1 MKIEFSSL
9 HWDNVD
15 QRMLESHKKVMA
27 HFELPVN
34 YHNKNQHHG
43 EWMTNLI
50 KGSDSDVV
58 VVIEPDCIPLSR
70 EAVVNYVRYAVR
82 NNTFVGIAQVSN
94 HILPKSHI
102 YAAPAFYVMPVSVY
116 RRLGQPSFLETRRS
130 DVGEEVSYVAE
141 TMGIRYRALMP
152 TCFEKESSEGVW
164 NLGCVAHY
172 GIGTVFDNSIYHLY
186 QSRLAQNIDL
196 FVERCQQVIDGTFD
210 SSNFIP
216 STSFS

>member
-82 NNTFVGIAQVSN
+82 NNTLLGLLRSPIT
-94 HILPKSHI
+94 SH
-102 YAAPAFYVMPVSVY
+102 
-116 RRLGQPSFLETRRS
+116 L
-130 DVGEEVSYVAE
+130 
-141 TMGIRYRALMP
+141 RATSMQLQ
-152 TCFEKESSEGVW
+152 
-164 NLGCVAHY
+164 H
-172 GIGTVFDNSIYHLY
+172 
-186 QSRLAQNIDL
+186 
-196 FVERCQQVIDGTFD
+196 
-210 SSNFIP
+210 
-216 STSFS
+216 ST